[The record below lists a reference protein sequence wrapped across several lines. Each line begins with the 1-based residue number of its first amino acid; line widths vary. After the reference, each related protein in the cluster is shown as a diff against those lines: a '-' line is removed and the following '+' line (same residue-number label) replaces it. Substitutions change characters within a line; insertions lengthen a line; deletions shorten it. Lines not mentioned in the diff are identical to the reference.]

1 MGIMRHLFTDEA
13 STDYLVDNYRY
24 QLSWQSEKN
33 AFIENPDL
41 PMMSA
46 QGWSESLRELEKM
59 ETIIRRRGKEK
70 DQTTIL
76 FLILELK
83 EEKMKVK
90 KNIYRQYEWW
100 KSATKVCKWWKFS
113 GKSKKMAVTWI
124 PGYPDTWIPR
134 YLDTWIPR
142 YPDTRF

>member
-59 ETIIRRRGKEK
+59 ETIIRRRRKEK

-90 KNIYRQYEWW
+90 KNIYRLDNMNDENPRQKCVNDENLAESP
-100 KSATKVCKWWKFS
+100 KKW
-113 GKSKKMAVTWI
+113 
-124 PGYPDTWIPR
+124 R
-134 YLDTWIPR
+134 
-142 YPDTRF
+142 

>member
-1 MGIMRHLFTDEA
+1 MSIMRHLFTDEA

-59 ETIIRRRGKEK
+59 ETIIRRRKEK

-76 FLILELK
+76 SLELK

-90 KNIYRQYEWW
+90 KNIYRLDNMNDENPRQKCVNDENLAESP
-100 KSATKVCKWWKFS
+100 KKW
-113 GKSKKMAVTWI
+113 
-124 PGYPDTWIPR
+124 R
-134 YLDTWIPR
+134 
-142 YPDTRF
+142 